1 MGLLEKIGLIEKIP
15 EAVDYDTN
23 DTSCDEYGEEPVGV
37 WVLGKATEPHPE
49 YDEQDTIDTLIQD
62 IYAQN
67 DLHDKTHSIFK
78 VEALTDSLP
87 KEMVTETKRVSVL
100 SILNSFG
107 LTAEE
112 VMTDGENRVKVL
124 DSVKTQLNADNEK
137 ILADKRDEIEKHKEA
152 IAALEA
158 EINTKINDTKHS
170 NEVIET
176 EIKRVTDLIEFM
188 GGTK

>member
-37 WVLGKATEPHPE
+37 WTPGKAAEPHPE
-49 YDEQDTIDTLIQD
+49 CDEQDTIDTLIQD

-67 DLHDKTHSIFK
+67 DLHDKTRSIFK
-78 VEALTDSLP
+78 VEALMGSLP
-87 KEMVTETKRVSVL
+87 KEMVTETKRMSVL

-124 DSVKTQLNADNEK
+124 DSVKTQINADNEK
-137 ILADKRDEIEKHKEA
+137 ILTDKRDEIEKHKEA

-176 EIKRVTDLIEFM
+176 EIKRVTDLMEFM